1 MSKKLVSLFLVV
13 LMMLSMATVS
23 LAEATSI
30 TVVDMYDREIVLTE
44 PVTRIVALSPSD
56 CEILC
61 ALGCED
67 LLVGRGKYCDYP
79 ETITE
84 LPALATGKNLN
95 VEEILAL
102 EPQVVVVSDMNQTDE
117 QFKLLEE
124 NGVKVIVSKNTD
136 IEGVYTAIRMLAT
149 LTGKQDEGEN
159 IIAYMQHAFAY
170 ISGLCEETEKT
181 IYFEVMPLEYG
192 LYTGGAKT
200 FLHELAQLCGMKNAF
215 EDIDQWASISQ
226 EQVIDRNPDYI
237 VLITGMGEDAPNEV
251 LAREGWEGI
260 TAIQNAAIYNADNS
274 IMTRPA
280 PRLVDAAEGLYEFL
294 YGTEIEIPA
303 LQADETAPEATAE
316 PAN

>member
-1 MSKKLVSLFLVV
+1 
-13 LMMLSMATVS
+13 
-23 LAEATSI
+23 
-30 TVVDMYDREIVLTE
+30 
-44 PVTRIVALSPSD
+44 
-56 CEILC
+56 
-61 ALGCED
+61 
-67 LLVGRGKYCDYP
+67 
-79 ETITE
+79 
-84 LPALATGKNLN
+84 
-95 VEEILAL
+95 
-102 EPQVVVVSDMNQTDE
+102 
-117 QFKLLEE
+117 
-124 NGVKVIVSKNTD
+124 
-136 IEGVYTAIRMLAT
+136 MLAT
-149 LTGKQDEGEN
+149 LTGKQAEGEE

-170 ISGLCEETEKT
+170 IAGLCEATEKT

-316 PAN
+316 PAK

>member
-1 MSKKLVSLFLVV
+1 MMSKKFVSLFLAL
-13 LMMLSMATVS
+13 LMVFSMTAAMA
-23 LAEATSI
+23 AETAPI
-30 TVVDMYDREIVLTE
+30 TVVDMYDREVVLTE

-61 ALGCED
+61 ALGCEN

-79 ETITE
+79 ESILD

-102 EPQVVVVSDMNQTDE
+102 EPQVVVASDMNQTDE
-117 QFKLLEE
+117 QFKQLEE
-124 NGVKVIVSKNTD
+124 NGVQVIVSKNTD
-136 IEGVYTAIRMLAT
+136 IEGVYTAIRMLST
-149 LTGKQDEGEN
+149 LTGRETEGEAV
-159 IIAYMQHAFAY
+159 IEYMKHAFAY
-170 ISGLCEETEKT
+170 IKSISEETEKT

-192 LYTGGAKT
+192 LYTGGANT

-251 LAREGWEGI
+251 LAREGWQEI

-294 YGTEIEIPA
+294 YGTDIEIPTLA
-303 LQADETAPEATAE
+303 GEEAAE
-316 PAN
+316 